1 LNAELKH
8 LRVEGAKHEYAS
20 AFLASRAT
28 YILVDVVQNA
38 DQTLLDF
45 PQVTA
50 LLSGSELLTPRFEE
64 RLANINAPV
73 AKPAK
78 VTVEQEK
85 EKEKEKGKKKPKQV
99 GKSLSRKKSTG
110 SMDSL
115 RGSLA

>member
-1 LNAELKH
+1 M
-8 LRVEGAKHEYAS
+8 RVEGAKHEYAS

-50 LLSGSELLTPRFEE
+50 LLSDSELLTPRFEE

-85 EKEKEKGKKKPKQV
+85 EKEKEKEKGKKKPKQV